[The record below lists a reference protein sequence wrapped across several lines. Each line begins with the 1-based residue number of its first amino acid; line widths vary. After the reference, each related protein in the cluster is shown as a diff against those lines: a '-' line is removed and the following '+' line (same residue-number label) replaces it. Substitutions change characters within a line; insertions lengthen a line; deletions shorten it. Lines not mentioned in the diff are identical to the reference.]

1 MNMPTYNP
9 VYKAMNK
16 PLTVWGVERRLF
28 FVAMVVGAATFS
40 CFNSLLG
47 AILMFTAL
55 FLCAKHATRTDT
67 QILRV
72 LLNSSRFKPQYD
84 PLKRAHYTVEAI
96 RYGQAQAHR

>member
-1 MNMPTYNP
+1 MNTPTYNP
-9 VYKAMNK
+9 VYKSLNK

-28 FVAMVVGAATFS
+28 FVAMIVGAATFS

-47 AILMFTAL
+47 AIVMFSVL
-55 FLCAKHATRTDT
+55 FFCAKQATRTDA

-84 PLKRAHYTVEAI
+84 PVKRTPYHVEAI
-96 RYGQAQAHR
+96 RHGQAQADR